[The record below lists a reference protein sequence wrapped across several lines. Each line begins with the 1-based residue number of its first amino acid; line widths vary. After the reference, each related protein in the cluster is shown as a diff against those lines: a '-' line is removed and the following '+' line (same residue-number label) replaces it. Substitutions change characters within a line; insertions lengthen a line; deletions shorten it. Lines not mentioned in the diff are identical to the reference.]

1 MFLDV
6 FFFNFRPDVTKNS
19 QQQILMSHWNQ
30 LHVRY
35 IKCMQITYQGNAC
48 LHDVQYWPNYF
59 LELKSTI
66 IKFI

>member
-6 FFFNFRPDVTKNS
+6 FFLFQTRCEQPTANIDES
-19 QQQILMSHWNQ
+19 LNQ

-48 LHDVQYWPNYF
+48 LHDVQY
-59 LELKSTI
+59 
-66 IKFI
+66 